1 MTDSALISGWSGCFK
16 DYLVDCKLECL
27 TGSLLG
33 GEIL

>member
-16 DYLVDCKLECL
+16 DCLVDCKLECL

-33 GEIL
+33 REIL